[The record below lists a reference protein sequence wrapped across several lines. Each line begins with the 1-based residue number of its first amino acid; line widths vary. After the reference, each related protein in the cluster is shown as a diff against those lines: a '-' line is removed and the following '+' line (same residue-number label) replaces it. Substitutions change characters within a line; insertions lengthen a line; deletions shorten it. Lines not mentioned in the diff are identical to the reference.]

1 MIDSLLARA
10 VAKASVTRSVIVER
24 DALAQSG
31 AVVAA
36 LQPSRACCIVA
47 DSNTMRAAGHR
58 VAAVLRGAGI
68 PLENA
73 VVLEEAPRVKPHAD
87 TARQVSARLAASG
100 ALPIAVG
107 AGVINDITKYAAELA
122 QTPYVCLPTA
132 ASMDGYAA
140 SGAAMLDQGFKRTLS
155 CAPPIAVI
163 ADLDVIANAPRRM
176 AAWGYGDLAGKVVA
190 GADWMLGDAAG
201 EDPIAP
207 EPFAL
212 VQDHVRAWLSD
223 PEGVATHDI
232 EALRGLM
239 HGLIV
244 SGFAMQAHGNSRP
257 ASGSDHQLSHLW
269 EMERLTVDGE
279 PAAHGACVGIGAVAM
294 LALYEWLLERDVAT
308 AVARMDG
315 GRRVDSQRIE
325 DEVVASF
332 SEPAI
337 VSSARVE
344 AMAKVPTPER
354 RAARLTAFAQAWP
367 SLGARLRT
375 QLLPAATLERWL
387 NACGGVWH
395 PAQLGISMTKLA
407 ADYRRA
413 RLIRRRYTVLD
424 VLEDLGWLDDG
435 IDALFSSGGFWA
447 ARARSSAEADG
458 PIRNHRF
465 NR

>member
-1 MIDSLLARA
+1 MTDSLLAHA

-31 AVVAA
+31 AVIAA

-47 DSNTMRAAGHR
+47 DSNTMRVAGHR
-58 VAAVLRGAGI
+58 VATVLRGVGI
-68 PLENA
+68 RLEDA

-87 TARQVSARLAASG
+87 TARQVSTRLAASG

-122 QTPYVCLPTA
+122 QTPYVCVPTA

-155 CAPPIAVI
+155 CAPPMAVI
-163 ADLDVIANAPRRM
+163 ADLDVIANAPGRM

-207 EPFAL
+207 EPFAM

-223 PEGVATHDI
+223 PRGIASHDI

-269 EMERLTVDGE
+269 EMERLMVDGE

-294 LALYEWLLERDVAT
+294 LALYEWLLERDVA

-315 GRRVDSQRIE
+315 GTRADWQRTE

-332 SEPAI
+332 SEPSI
-337 VSSARVE
+337 VASARAE
-344 AMAKVPTPER
+344 AMAKVPTSER
-354 RAARLTAFAQAWP
+354 RAARVGSLAKEWP
-367 SLGARLRT
+367 DLGARLRR
-375 QLLPAATLERWL
+375 QLLPPATLEHWL
-387 NACGGVWH
+387 LTCGAAWH

-424 VLEDLGWLDDG
+424 VLEDLGWLDHA
-435 IDALFSSGGFWA
+435 IEAVFSPGGFWA
-447 ARARSSAEADG
+447 ARARSSVEPVG
-458 PIRNHRF
+458 
-465 NR
+465 